1 MNKMLES
8 FIERFSKDVLS
19 GNGAI
24 FLGSGIS
31 CKAGYSS
38 WKSFL
43 EDEAKQIGL
52 DVNEEEHDL
61 ISLAQFIENKIKR
74 STISNKIKRIF
85 GEEKEILNSHKILS
99 SLPINTYW
107 TTNYDPLIE
116 LTFKHRNTKYL
127 VYDNDQSLAQ
137 KQGDSKV
144 FVYKMH
150 GTYSKPKNVVIS
162 KTDYERYSVT
172 HEMFLSHFKTFLSSK
187 TFLFMGYSF
196 SDPNISHVLSRIK
209 LIYKKSRR
217 DHYWIFEK
225 PKQKIDETPKSYNYK
240 MIRYRLF
247 KSDIKNYGINIIE
260 IDDYD
265 KLDGIL
271 EKIRERVNS
280 KNVLLS
286 GSVEDSNPNSNQ
298 IFKFSE
304 ILAKTLIEKG
314 FKIYTGFGKNIG
326 SYIVKGAFAGCESI
340 GKSFNDVVKLFPF
353 PYNADFTLE
362 ERKTQYTKL
371 RLNMIAPTC
380 STIVICGEKQVHGE
394 MHLADGVNEELNL
407 SINQKNLIIPIV
419 STGGIAAEYA
429 KINNI
434 KIDEFN
440 DLRDI
445 NHVVEKIV
453 NQLNK

>member
-1 MNKMLES
+1 M
-8 FIERFSKDVLS
+8 
-19 GNGAI
+19 
-24 FLGSGIS
+24 
-31 CKAGYSS
+31 
-38 WKSFL
+38 
-43 EDEAKQIGL
+43 
-52 DVNEEEHDL
+52 
-61 ISLAQFIENKIKR
+61 
-74 STISNKIKRIF
+74 
-85 GEEKEILNSHKILS
+85 
-99 SLPINTYW
+99 
-107 TTNYDPLIE
+107 
-116 LTFKHRNTKYL
+116 
-127 VYDNDQSLAQ
+127 
-137 KQGDSKV
+137 
-144 FVYKMH
+144 
-150 GTYSKPKNVVIS
+150 
-162 KTDYERYSVT
+162 
-172 HEMFLSHFKTFLSSK
+172 
-187 TFLFMGYSF
+187 
-196 SDPNISHVLSRIK
+196 SRIK
-209 LIYKKSRR
+209 
-217 DHYWIFEK
+217 HYWIFEK
-225 PKQKIDETPKSYNYK
+225 SKHKIDETPKSYNYK